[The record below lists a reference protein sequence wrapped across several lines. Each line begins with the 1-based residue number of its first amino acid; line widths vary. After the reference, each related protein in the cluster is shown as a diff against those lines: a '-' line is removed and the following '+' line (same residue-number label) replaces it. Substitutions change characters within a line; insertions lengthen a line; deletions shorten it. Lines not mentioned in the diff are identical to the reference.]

1 LLLTDCQEKIRKHST
16 SAFKEN
22 SAGILLNFDFNRQSS
37 CKNSNRDFGRQ
48 SAGKFF
54 AFNGQ
59 SSSKKLK
66 WFFWW
71 AGGWQIN
78 FVFNGQ
84 SSSKKSKHP
93 FCGQAVGNILNC
105 FFFNGHSPRKISNLT
120 FGGKMASKNFLK
132 NGD

>member
-105 FFFNGHSPRKISNLT
+105 FFLTDIRPEKFQISLLGGRWPAKI
-120 FGGKMASKNFLK
+120 F
-132 NGD
+132 